1 MVAEQISER
10 TYSEE
15 EYLELEL
22 ESESKHELVN
32 GKRIEMPGESL
43 IASEVAGNLHFALK
57 AALRGQPFKV
67 YQNDVKLRT
76 AEHKKY
82 RYPDVMVR
90 STQGQADT
98 HTVYQAIL
106 TAEVTSENSTG
117 VDHDD
122 KLREYTALPSLQ
134 CYLIIDQ
141 TEPLVEVYQRTD
153 AIWIYTFFT
162 DLSAS
167 FTVSSLGVTLSLQTI
182 YEGVY

>member
-1 MVAEQISER
+1 MVAELINER
-10 TYSEE
+10 LYSVE
-15 EYLELEL
+15 EYLELEQK
-22 ESESKHELVN
+22 SETKHEFVN

-43 IASEVAGNLHFALK
+43 IASEIAGNLHYALK
-57 AALRGQPFKV
+57 TALRGQPFKV

-76 AEHKKY
+76 IEAKKY

-90 STQGQADT
+90 STEGQADT
-98 HTVYQAIL
+98 HIVYQAIL
-106 TAEVTSENSTG
+106 TAEVTSENSAS

-153 AIWIYTFFT
+153 SIWAYSYFT

-167 FTVSSLGVTLSLQTI
+167 FTVASLGITLTLQTI
-182 YEGVY
+182 YDGVF